1 MAIIPLGAVDSVGV
15 QESITLVADH
25 LAAIVLLGQL
35 AEGRFHEATLQV
47 PSAGGAPSGYCSLRE

>member
-1 MAIIPLGAVDSVGV
+1 MAIIPLGAVASVGM

-35 AEGRFHEATLQV
+35 AERRFHEATLRYQV
-47 PSAGGAPSGYCSLRE
+47 QGELLLDIVV